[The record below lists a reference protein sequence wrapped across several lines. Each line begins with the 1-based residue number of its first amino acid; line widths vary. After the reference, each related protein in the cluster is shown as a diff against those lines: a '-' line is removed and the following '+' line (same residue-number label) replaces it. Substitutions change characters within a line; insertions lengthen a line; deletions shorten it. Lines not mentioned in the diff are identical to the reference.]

1 MSYKIQYSDIPVKT
15 EHKQRK
21 RPYLPAFAII
31 FACLAL
37 AARLLY
43 PTQMNRLTD
52 ALFPLSSDSS
62 KEALKTFS
70 QHISEGEPFKDA
82 VTAFCQEIIDEANSK

>member
-1 MSYKIQYSDIPVKT
+1 MSYKIQYGNLPQKA
-15 EHKQRK
+15 ELKQRK
-21 RPYLPAFAII
+21 RLYLPGFAII
-31 FACLAL
+31 LVALAL

-70 QHISEGEPFKDA
+70 QHISAGEPLKDA